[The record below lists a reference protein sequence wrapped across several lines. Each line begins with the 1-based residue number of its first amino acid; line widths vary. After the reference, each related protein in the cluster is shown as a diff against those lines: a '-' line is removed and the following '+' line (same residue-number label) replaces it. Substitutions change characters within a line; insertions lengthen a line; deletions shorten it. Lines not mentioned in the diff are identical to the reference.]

1 MPHSGIVF
9 TRFEYP
15 QELDSVVKMLHG
27 HAPLVFAGEARKLEE
42 RLGEAAMGNVFLL
55 QGGDCAES
63 FKELN
68 AHNIQDTFRVLLQMA
83 VVLMF
88 GGQVPVV
95 KKHDLLWKTWGHGS
109 LKVKV
114 SGNWWNS
121 YPLALIYLSG
131 RNSMICKETINPR
144 V

>member
-9 TRFEYP
+9 PRFEYP
-15 QELDSVVKMLHG
+15 QELDSVVKMLHCY
-27 HAPLVFAGEARKLEE
+27 APLVFAGEARKLEE

-95 KKHDLLWKTWGHGS
+95 KDLNLDGHS
-109 LKVKV
+109 CTQ
-114 SGNWWNS
+114 SGLEFECSAS
-121 YPLALIYLSG
+121 YKY
-131 RNSMICKETINPR
+131 
-144 V
+144 

>member
-1 MPHSGIVF
+1 
-9 TRFEYP
+9 
-15 QELDSVVKMLHG
+15 
-27 HAPLVFAGEARKLEE
+27 
-42 RLGEAAMGNVFLL
+42 
-55 QGGDCAES
+55 
-63 FKELN
+63 
-68 AHNIQDTFRVLLQMA
+68 
-83 VVLMF
+83 MF
-88 GGQVPVV
+88 GLKLYVLDIDFYF